1 MLAFINKKI
10 DYMRQIISLFY
21 GPKYTRKQLADRFHE
36 WRKSVNRDPAEK
48 DKIIVDG
55 SRSQVSVF
63 SRQWKWIIVQ
73 ALLWLII
80 SFKFDFPPVINLM
93 AFLTIFSQFSHN
105 IMIISKDKRNIFNTF
120 IAQEILS
127 ARSFST
133 LLWETLDELEKEK
146 EAPVTVSATDYA
158 PDCEWTD
165 ITLQLI
171 TNKYDHRLPFIK
183 IIIGHESSDML
194 HPSGLGLVHSSD
206 HRKQSPAFMMLKLF
220 GRHSSFIFE
229 GHSSQRASIEKQIQ
243 TLITIINTY
252 FGSRDIDPIVQNN
265 VTGSW
270 ECFINIDDRTNTWD
284 QTEIQRGQDI
294 DTILS
299 EWNPLEE
306 EPERIDQAAEDYKM
320 KGYGW

>member
-1 MLAFINKKI
+1 M
-10 DYMRQIISLFY
+10 SL
-21 GPKYTRKQLADRFHE
+21 
-36 WRKSVNRDPAEK
+36 
-48 DKIIVDG
+48 
-55 SRSQVSVF
+55 F

-171 TNKYDHRLPFIK
+171 TNKHDHSLPFIK
-183 IIIGHESSDML
+183 IIIGHESSDIL

-206 HRKQSPAFMMLKLF
+206 HRKQSPAFMILKLF
-220 GRHSSFIFE
+220 GRHNSFIFE

-243 TLITIINTY
+243 ILITIINTY
-252 FGSRDIDPIVQNN
+252 FGTRDIDPIVQNN

>member
-1 MLAFINKKI
+1 MK
-10 DYMRQIISLFY
+10 QIISLFY
-21 GPKYTRKQLADRFHE
+21 GPKYTRKQLEDRFHE

-48 DKIIVDG
+48 DKIIIDG

-63 SRQWKWIIVQ
+63 SRQWKWIIIQ

-80 SFKFDFPPVINLM
+80 SFKFEFPPVINLM

-105 IMIISKDKRNIFNTF
+105 IMIISRDKRNIFNTF

-133 LLWETLDELEKEK
+133 LLWETLDGLEKEK
-146 EAPVTVSATDYA
+146 ETPVSVSATEYA

-171 TNKYDHRLPFIK
+171 TNKHDYSLPFIK

-194 HPSGLGLVHSSD
+194 HPSGIGLVHSSD

-229 GHSSQRASIEKQIQ
+229 GHSSQRASIEKKIQI
-243 TLITIINTY
+243 LITIINTY
-252 FGSRDIDPIVQNN
+252 FCARDIDPIVQNN

-284 QTEIQRGQDI
+284 QTEKERDQDI
-294 DTILS
+294 KTILS